1 MKIIMHVYS
10 REQKVSICLFW
21 LLQLWKKNYEQRIVV
36 ATDLIGV
43 SKIVSIYILV
53 YVFVK
58 IDKTNL
64 ILKLYW
70 FYLEKKH
77 KHFFI

>member
-1 MKIIMHVYS
+1 MYIQENKKYQFVYFGFCNC
-10 REQKVSICLFW
+10 E
-21 LLQLWKKNYEQRIVV
+21 KKNYEQRIVV

-53 YVFVK
+53 YVLVK

>member
-1 MKIIMHVYS
+1 MKTIMHVYS
-10 REQKVSICLFW
+10 RKQSINLFI
-21 LLQLWKKNYEQRIVV
+21 LAFAIVKNIYEQRIVV